1 MPQIPLSPLQK
12 VLSESTEQPR
22 GIFKPEAAAGDARAA
37 SAPAK
42 SAKVPDD
49 LLPSFRTSAEK
60 YNIPANVLIAMA
72 DKESTFNS
80 RAVGEQT
87 KWGTAKGLM
96 GYLDD
101 TARNL
106 GFNAYDAPASI
117 DAAARQI
124 RERLD
129 KGYNLDDAVRE
140 HFAGPNKAGWG
151 KKTAAYSDDVF
162 ARSANYENVF
172 GDASKVGAT
181 DAQNAPEVAPE
192 GGYTAE
198 QAQAALEEMNAAE
211 PGRYQIATPE
221 EVAASQEKNGAAMM
235 PEQDADFDIE
245 DPSLKGGRQSRNMG
259 TAGTDGFVSATS
271 KSLRNLPGNF
281 KEAAGGLIRNMS
293 EGVDDQ
299 TLVSNAANL
308 GVVDAM
314 RENGIITM
322 QPNKSGFR
330 TKDVPTLPNGK
341 QASVAEMAKYIRE
354 NVGQLLTGEQ
364 QEDIEG
370 LKQSAMTAF
379 GARLGKEARKDRL
392 KVNPN
397 GPLAKYGSMIIGST
411 AEMVPALLAGA
422 LTRSPGLTLSMIGG
436 QVKGSSYETGRE
448 AGLNPDEAGAYAT
461 AHAMAEAIPSA
472 LPVHAILAAPSGKF
486 FKGLLMAGAA
496 ETVQEGITGAIQA
509 GIDKGTIKPDMTW
522 KEAREQIVD
531 SMIVGFGSG
540 VALRAGFDGAGR
552 AKEALK
558 SPERKLADAMEDEV
572 NNAGFADSAE
582 DVARRQFDPG
592 REAAQDGEL
601 GDVVDLEAR
610 RAAEEEAQAAAESQA
625 AADEVFP
632 NAAPPAGPLARAAAA
647 APPPV
652 QEAPPAPTDAPLES
666 ALRPDAGADAFMGE
680 PGSTI
685 NVNIDGAE
693 PFRARLEGYVDG
705 DAMLIDD
712 SGDRYQMTREELAN
726 SENVGSP
733 SIQSGKEEVN
743 AVADAI
749 AEVEQSLADVAAEAE
764 KKPAPKAKEPKAN
777 SAEDLGEL
785 KNMAGGIGESL
796 RDHLWSRFEA
806 GQVTEQDGSPKSP
819 ILQAAQMLR
828 DAGSLDTKAEFVDMA
843 ERVTKAMEGKTG
855 APRNEAI
862 RGVLR
867 EIHNEKAATRPADPA
882 SEVVKGGSKPAVPA
896 SEAVKTETKPAVPA
910 SKAAEP
916 ASKPAA
922 PAPGAARSF
931 KFKGIADGYLSGK
944 GQMDTH
950 ESFQQED
957 GTWSVRPIEGVVEK
971 KAATKP
977 TDKWFGTAEKA
988 NAYLAKAG
996 LTGTHVT
1003 AVEGG
1008 RHVIRE
1014 KAPDV
1019 KETAPDVKET
1029 AVDVKPK
1036 KDSEWQSFGAE
1047 TGTLGIPRAEMPQV
1061 KSEDRGAMVNF
1072 LKARGIESKAEAI
1085 KASTLKPT
1093 QAEFSTAKVQAAKDR
1108 EGGNRSILISADGHV
1123 VDGHHQWLAA
1133 LDGDQ
1138 YVGVIRLDAP
1148 IKDLLPV
1155 IHEFPSSTVSPDSAK
1170 TAPGQVEK
1178 AAKTANEPLQLRRV
1192 SRKDFDWSRQ
1202 KPQGTYASIVDGRA
1216 DFKSPFEGE
1225 DGGFTHDL
1233 NYTPKNPLVT
1243 PETVVSHARFGR
1255 RGSGQASAGVAA
1267 LKATIPAAE
1276 FTDALKMNKDAV
1288 LAEIESRFPGTDTS
1302 RVHDS
1307 YEALEIWG
1315 AQEARKAG
1323 HDVIV
1328 HRDESMPDFSEAVLL
1343 GEPAAEAPAKPSAP
1357 APSKNTIFTESA
1369 ADKARAILKSKLGQL
1384 NSGIDPEI
1392 MQAGITLAGYHIEK
1406 GARSFASYAKEMTK
1420 DLGDIVRPYLKS
1432 WYMGVKYD
1440 PRASELEGLST
1451 PQEVDSF
1458 DVSTPINIEDST
1470 NDASPEQRVERDS
1483 KQPAAE
1489 KPVNE
1494 AVNVDE
1500 PGANDGS
1507 SGKPGKRAD
1516 ESGRN
1521 AERDQRV
1528 PAPNAPAGG
1537 KRSDHGVHKS
1547 DGEFEPSQPAA
1558 RSAER
1563 DGSRSDSKQGHAVV
1577 EKRAKQVAENAAAD
1591 GTSDLAKRIN
1601 AQRAAAGTPTK
1612 WGDKASIDQAL
1623 PLLLPAQ
1630 REDVLKAEV
1639 RFANHNGMLY
1649 TNGTGTGKTATGV
1662 GIALRHHNDGKTN
1675 ILVIV
1680 PTDKIAND
1688 WSKFSLM
1695 AGLPMHQL
1703 DGLGDNGGKGP
1714 VVTTYANFGN
1724 NKSLAEREWD
1734 LIIPDESH
1742 YLSSNADGDSTA
1754 ALDQLRALT
1763 GHHAGFHA
1771 WAKSKHAKAYERMN
1785 DTYLERVRSETNES
1799 YTPADQARAK
1809 RDHEAAAAD
1818 WAAIVKD
1825 GQPKWEARW
1834 AEQDGIPKVSF
1845 LSATPFAYAKSVDY
1859 AEGFLFHYKDPASLK
1874 RDAAEGLA
1882 YNSGDA
1888 QQKFMMENFGY
1899 RMRYNKLT
1907 QPEAGVDSQVM
1918 EQQFNSKL
1926 KASGALSG
1934 RRLDVPFD
1942 YDRKFVMAEDA
1953 IGKKIDDAL
1962 EYLREGEDGKWRKV
1976 YDLVNSSFDH
1986 QSRMYMLEA
1995 LKARSVVDMIK
2006 ADIAAGRKVVVFHDF
2021 NKGGAVNPFWNA
2033 LRSAR
2038 DPEAR
2043 TLAREVLA
2051 DPRFQLDLSNLQS
2064 PIDTLTSAFPD
2075 LLLFNGTVPKGK
2087 RRRNADAF
2095 NDDEGTARIL
2105 LAQSDAAREG
2115 VSLHDTSGKFPRVMY
2130 NLGMPTKPVAATQI
2144 EGRTYRTGQASDAM
2158 FRYLTIGTAW
2168 EAGAFASKI
2177 AERASTAENLALG
2190 EEARNLKTAF
2200 INAYNEAEA
2209 FAITPNDGKG
2219 GKDMDTGAT
2228 SRLSDFDRAKS
2239 FYWAQQRNNKRR
2251 DSREGAD
2258 YFATAEPVGL
2268 KKVQWADV
2276 RQGDRVLEPSAGHGA
2291 IARFFPQQAD
2301 VTMIEPSYG
2310 LSQRA
2315 GLANGNAKVIND
2327 TFESHHVTNKY
2338 DAIVMNPPFG
2348 VGGKTA
2354 VEHLTKAARHLSE
2367 GGRIVATIP
2376 RGPLADRRLDAFFAD
2391 PAHANLHTVAD
2402 IEMPGIAFERAG
2414 TGVSTRVLVLER
2426 NSSEEPG
2433 IQPMKI
2439 SLDDVTTTKELFD
2452 RIENLDLPPRKA
2464 ETKNSLLDGSGENG
2478 NRFDAVNLESNL
2490 REGPLGDML
2499 SPMIDSGALV
2509 IHESA
2514 PDGIHGMAQAWTD
2527 TDGTIHL
2534 VADQLTAD
2542 KVQAVV
2548 LHEAFHAGGQGLLQ
2562 HPRWMNLMARLNS
2575 FYKAAESGQMKGEW
2589 GEAFRRVDSAMKSG
2603 DEMSRIRAIEELGA
2617 YAIENYDRA
2626 PAGIKKWVD
2635 GVVGVIK
2642 DWVFRKYNVQ
2652 LGDVTPAQLRSLALA
2667 VLKNGAQPVKSSDGA
2682 KFSISDTA
2690 PSKKEVDGW
2699 FSNQLTDAM
2708 AGPKSSGQYSVLA
2721 LAPMDRM
2728 IEELSGNN
2736 MHAREYLKL
2745 KRDMDAYRAK
2755 KHVEYDKTAQKW
2767 LNINVKHREA
2777 AQEMG
2782 RLMHDA
2788 TIAQL
2793 DPAESFEPKVTKR
2806 DLEVIEQ
2813 QPNTPEGARA
2823 MDKVKADEERKA
2835 AHEELERRF
2844 AALPVELQDH
2854 YRKVRDTYKEMTEEL
2869 DGILMQNLADAIDI
2883 AARKAE
2889 RVYESEMQDIVD
2901 EGLTGQEKAEAE
2913 ALALKKYNTA
2923 TTKQRMNKKARL
2935 TLLRQQFESNRLEG
2949 PYFPLARFGDY
2960 FVTVRDR
2967 DTGKVL
2973 SFSRYESK
2981 SEQAKAA
2988 KAEEGAGVTVQ
2999 TGLMSSKGATK
3010 GSVDASFIASV
3021 EEILGGAEV
3030 SDSVKDQVWQRYLE
3044 TMPEM
3049 SMRKGFIHRKN
3060 REGYTQNAT
3069 RAFANR
3075 MFHGSHQLGR
3085 LKYGAKMQEA
3095 MDMAGD
3101 FARKTESPERDT
3113 AVVNEIVRR
3122 HDYVMNPKGSVG
3134 AQMLTSAAFVYQLSM
3149 SPAAALVNLTQ
3160 TVMIGVPVIG
3170 AQFGMAKTLA
3180 EITKASAAFA
3190 TGLGKS
3196 EKSNLLNADEKAAIQ
3211 AAYDTGLI
3219 ESTQSHSLA
3228 GVGDGVGVS
3237 YSAVRTRVMGIIAW
3251 MFHQTERANRE
3262 VTFLTA
3268 YRLAKKSGMSSE
3280 AAITEG
3286 IRLTY
3291 KTHFDYANT
3300 NRPRAMHGDTAKVAL
3315 VFRNYQVNM
3324 LWRLFRDTHQA
3335 VNGKGAERT
3344 EAIKQL
3350 GGISGMM
3357 ALHAGVRGVWMY
3369 GIAMAIASMIFG
3381 DDAEEKFKKATIEA
3395 VGPTA
3400 AGMLLNGVP
3409 GHLAGIDITARVGMA
3424 DLWFRSPDR
3433 QLEGKDEFT
3442 YWQSQLL
3449 GFIPSMAQ
3457 NVFVGVNQAADG
3469 KVSRGIETAAPK
3481 AVKDLMRAYRFGKE
3495 GATTLKGETL
3505 VEDVG
3510 TAGILAQAMGFT
3522 PAIVSE
3528 RYSRNSALMN
3538 AQSRIKDR
3546 RRELMDKF
3554 AIATK
3559 LKDKELRQETME
3571 EIKKFNTEN
3580 KTVAI
3585 RPANLMQSLQGR
3597 ARRSKETDS
3606 GVRLDPRLNR
3616 KLRDNLGPAIYQ

>member
-1 MPQIPLSPLQK
+1 MPQIPLSPIQK
-12 VLSESTEQPR
+12 VLAESSAPSR
-22 GIFKPEAAAGDARAA
+22 GIFKPEATTGDART
-37 SAPAK
+37 APAPVK
-42 SAKVPDD
+42 SAQVPAEY
-49 LLPSFRTSAEK
+49 LPAFKASAEK
-60 YNIPANVLIAMA
+60 YGVPANVLIGMA
-72 DKESTFNS
+72 DKESTFDS
-80 RAVGEQT
+80 RAVGQQT
-87 KWGTAKGLM
+87 QWGTAKGLM
-96 GYLDD
+96 GYLDA
-101 TARNL
+101 TAKNL

-129 KGYNLDDAVRE
+129 KGYSLDDAVRE

-172 GDASKVGAT
+172 GEPAKVGAT
-181 DAQNAPEVAPE
+181 DAQNAPELAPE

-211 PGRYQIATPE
+211 PGRFQIATPE
-221 EVAASQEKNGAAMM
+221 EVAADMAKNGGAMI
-235 PEQDADFDIE
+235 PEQEAGASTE
-245 DPSLKGGRQSRNMG
+245 EPGLKGGRQSKNMG
-259 TAGTDGFVSATS
+259 GEGTDDFAAATS
-271 KSLRNLPGNF
+271 KSLRNIPGNF
-281 KEAAGGLIRNMS
+281 KEAAGGLIRNIS

-299 TLVSNAANL
+299 TLVSNASDL

-322 QPNKSGFR
+322 KPSKSGFR

-341 QASVAEMAKYIRE
+341 LATVAEMAKYIRE
-354 NVGQLLTGEQ
+354 NVGGLLTGEQ

-370 LKQSAMTAF
+370 LKQSAMTQF
-379 GARLGKEARKDRL
+379 GAKLGKEARADRL
-392 KVNPN
+392 KINPK

-411 AEMVPALLAGA
+411 AEMLPALLAGA
-422 LTRSPGLTLSMIGG
+422 VTRSPALTLSMIGG
-436 QVKGSSYETGRE
+436 QVKGASYETGRE

-472 LPVHAILAAPSGKF
+472 LPVHAILKAPAGKF

-509 GIDKGTIKPDMTW
+509 GIDKGTIRPDMTW
-522 KEAREQIVD
+522 KEARQQIVD

-610 RAAEEEAQAAAESQA
+610 RAAEAEAQAAAESQA

-647 APPPV
+647 APPPP
-652 QEAPPAPTDAPLES
+652 QEAPPAPTDAAPDS
-666 ALRPDAGADAFMGE
+666 ALRPDAGADAFIGE

-685 NVNIDGAE
+685 NVNLDGAE

-705 DAMLIDD
+705 DAMLIDEA
-712 SGDRYQMTREELAN
+712 GDRYQMTREELAN

-733 SIQSGKEEVN
+733 TIQAGKEEKN
-743 AVADAI
+743 PVADAI
-749 AEVEQSLADVAAEAE
+749 ADVEQAIAEAE
-764 KKPAPKAKEPKAN
+764 PAPAPKKEAKAN

-785 KNMAGGIGESL
+785 KNMASGIGESL
-796 RDHLWSRFEA
+796 RDHLWSRFED

-828 DAGSLDTKAEFVDMA
+828 DAGSLETKADFIDMA
-843 ERVTKAMEGKTG
+843 ERVTKAMDGKTG

-867 EIHNEKAATRPADPA
+867 EIHNEKAATRPAVPA

-996 LTGTHVT
+996 LTETHV
-1003 AVEGG
+1003 AVVDGG

-1036 KDSEWQSFGAE
+1036 KDGEWQSFGAE
-1047 TGTLGIPRAEMPQV
+1047 TGTLGIPRADMPQV
-1061 KSEDRGAMVNF
+1061 KAEDRGAMVNF
-1072 LKARGIESKAEAI
+1072 LKARGIESKAEAV
-1085 KASTLKPT
+1085 KASTIKPT

-1148 IKDLLPV
+1148 IRDLLPV
-1155 IHEFPSSTVSPDSAK
+1155 IHEFPSSTVSPESAK
-1170 TAPGQVEK
+1170 KTPGQVEK
-1178 AAKTANEPLQLRRV
+1178 ADKSASEPLQLRRV

-1216 DFKSPFEGE
+1216 DFKSPFGGE
-1225 DGGFTHDL
+1225 DGGFAHDL

-1243 PETVVSHARFGR
+1243 PETIVAHARFGR
-1255 RGSGQASAGVAA
+1255 RGSGQSSAGVAA
-1267 LKATIPAAE
+1267 LKSMIPAAE
-1276 FTDALKMNKDAV
+1276 FTDALKMSKDAV

-1302 RVHDS
+1302 RVHDA

-1343 GEPAAEAPAKPSAP
+1343 GDPTADAPAKTSTP

-1384 NSGIDPEI
+1384 NTGIDPEI

-1440 PRASELEGLST
+1440 PRAAGFDGMST
-1451 PQEVDSF
+1451 PVDVDAF
-1458 DVSTPINIEDST
+1458 DLSKPINIEDST
-1470 NDASPEQRVERDS
+1470 DDASTGERVERDS
-1483 KQPAAE
+1483 KQPEAA
-1489 KPVNE
+1489 KPVDE

-1500 PGANDGS
+1500 PAADDGS
-1507 SGKPGKRAD
+1507 TGKPGKRAD

-1521 AERDQRV
+1521 TERDKRV
-1528 PAPNAPAGG
+1528 PEDGATTGG
-1537 KRSDHGVHKS
+1537 KRSDNGVHKP
-1547 DGEFEPSQPAA
+1547 DGEFKPSQPAA
-1558 RSAER
+1558 RSVER
-1563 DGSRSDSKQGHAVV
+1563 DGSRSDSKQGHAVS
-1577 EKRAKQVAENAAAD
+1577 EKRAKQVTENAAAD

-1601 AQRAAAGTPTK
+1601 AQRAAVGTPTK
-1612 WGDKASIDQAL
+1612 WGDKASIDKAL
-1623 PLLLPAQ
+1623 PLLLPPQ
-1630 REDVLKAEV
+1630 REDVLKAEI

-1662 GIALRHHNDGKTN
+1662 GIALRHYNDGKTN

-1688 WSKFSLM
+1688 WTKFALM
-1695 AGLPMHQL
+1695 AGLPLAQL
-1703 DGLGDNGGKGP
+1703 DGLADNGGKGP

-1724 NKSLAEREWD
+1724 NKSLAARDWD
-1734 LIIPDESH
+1734 LFIPDESH

-1763 GHHAGFHA
+1763 GHHAGFYA
-1771 WAKSKHAKAYERMN
+1771 WAKSKYAKAYERTN
-1785 DTYLERVRSETNES
+1785 DTYQELIRSETNES

-1809 RDHEAAAAD
+1809 RNHEAAAAD
-1818 WAAIVKD
+1818 WAKIVNENR
-1825 GQPKWEARW
+1825 PKWEARW
-1834 AEQDGIPKVSF
+1834 ANQENIPKVSF

-1859 AEGFLFHYKDPASLK
+1859 AEGFLFHYKDPASMK
-1874 RDAAEGLA
+1874 GDSADGLT

-1888 QQKFMMENFGY
+1888 QQKFMIENFGY

-1926 KASGALSG
+1926 KREGALSG

-1962 EYLREGEDGKWRKV
+1962 EYLREGDGGKWRKV
-1976 YDLVNSSFDH
+1976 FDLVNSSFDH

-2006 ADIAAGRKVVVFHDF
+2006 ADIAAGRKVVVFHDY

-2033 LRSAR
+2033 LRNAR

-2043 TLAREVLA
+2043 SLAREVLA

-2075 LLLFNGTVPKGK
+2075 ILLFNGTVPKGK
-2087 RRRNADAF
+2087 RRKNADAF

-2158 FRYLTIGTAW
+2158 FRYLTIGTGW
-2168 EAGAFASKI
+2168 ESAAFASKI

-2190 EEARNLKTAF
+2190 EEARNLKSAF

-2219 GKDMDTGAT
+2219 GKSLDTGAT
-2228 SRLSDFDRAKS
+2228 SKLSDFDRAKS
-2239 FYWAQQRNNKRR
+2239 FYWAQQRNTKRR
-2251 DSREGAD
+2251 DQREGAD

-2268 KKVQWADV
+2268 KKVQWADI

-2291 IARFFPQQAD
+2291 IARFFPERTD
-2301 VTMIEPSYG
+2301 VTMIEPSYA

-2315 GLANGNAKVIND
+2315 GLANGDAKVIND

-2338 DAIVMNPPFG
+2338 DSIVMNPPFG

-2402 IEMPGIAFERAG
+2402 IEMPGVAFERAG
-2414 TGVSTRVLVLER
+2414 TGVATRVLVLER
-2426 NSSEEPG
+2426 NSSEDPG
-2433 IQPMKI
+2433 INPMKI
-2439 SLDDVTTTKELFD
+2439 SLDDVKSTKELFD

-2464 ETKNSLLDGSGENG
+2464 ERSNSLLDGSGRDG
-2478 NRFDAVNLESNL
+2478 NRYDVTNLEAEL
-2490 REGPLGDML
+2490 REGPLGEIMGPL
-2499 SPMIDSGALV
+2499 IDNGTVVL
-2509 IHESA
+2509 HDTA
-2514 PDGIHGMAQAWTD
+2514 PTGVHQLAQAWTD
-2527 TDGTIHL
+2527 PDGTIHL
-2534 VADQLTAD
+2534 VANQLTSENY
-2542 KVQAVV
+2542 QPVV
-2548 LHEAFHAGGQGLLQ
+2548 LHEAFHSGAKSLLESAQ
-2562 HPRWMNLMARLNS
+2562 WTNLMARLNT

-2589 GEAFRRVDSAMKSG
+2589 ADAFRRVDGAMKAG
-2603 DEMSRIRAIEELGA
+2603 DEMSRLRAIEELGA

-2626 PAGIKKWVD
+2626 PPGIKKWVD
-2635 GVVGVIK
+2635 GVLGAIK
-2642 DWVFRKYNVQ
+2642 DWAFRKFGLQ
-2652 LGDVTPAQLRSLALA
+2652 LGEVTPAQLRSLAVA
-2667 VLKNGAQPVKSSDGA
+2667 ILKNGAPAPKSTSEGP
-2682 KFSISDTA
+2682 KFSISDTP
-2690 PSKKEVDGW
+2690 PSKKETDNW
-2699 FSNQLTDAM
+2699 FSNKLTDAM
-2708 AGPKSSGQYSVLA
+2708 SGPKSSGQYSVLA

-2736 MHAREYLKL
+2736 VHAREYLKL

-2767 LNINVKHREA
+2767 LSINVRHREA
-2777 AQEMG
+2777 AQDMG

-2788 TIAQL
+2788 TIEQL
-2793 DPAESFEPKVTKR
+2793 DPAEPFVPKATPR
-2806 DLEVIEQ
+2806 DLEIIEQ

-2823 MDKVKADEERKA
+2823 MDKVKEDEARKE
-2835 AHEELERRF
+2835 AHDELSARF
-2844 AALPVELQDH
+2844 NALPAELQDH
-2854 YRKVRDTYKEMTEEL
+2854 YRTVRDTYKAMTEEL
-2869 DGILMQNLADAIDI
+2869 DAILMQNLADAIDM

-2901 EGLTGQEKAEAE
+2901 EGLTGKEKAEAE

-2967 DTGKVL
+2967 ETGKVL

-2981 SEQAKAA
+2981 GEQAKAA
-2988 KAEEGAGVTVQ
+2988 KAEQRGDVVVQ

-3010 GSVDASFIASV
+3010 GSVDASFIASI

-3030 SDSVKDQVWQRYLE
+3030 ADSVKDQVWQRYLE

-3085 LKYGAKMQEA
+3085 LKYGAKMQET
-3095 MDMAGD
+3095 MDLAGD
-3101 FARKTESPERDT
+3101 FARKTDTPERDT

-3149 SPAAALVNLTQ
+3149 SPAAALVNMTQ

-3170 AQFGMAKTLA
+3170 AEFGMANTLA

-3196 EKSNLLNADEKAAIQ
+3196 EKSKLLNADEKKAMQ
-3211 AAYDTGLI
+3211 AAYDAGLI
-3219 ESTQSHSLA
+3219 ESTQSHNLA

-3237 YSAVRTRVMGIIAW
+3237 YSAIRTKVMGIVAW

-3280 AAITEG
+3280 AAVTEG

-3324 LWRLFRDTHQA
+3324 LWRLFRDTHQVVHA
-3335 VNGKGAERT
+3335 NGPART

-3350 GGISGMM
+3350 GGISAMM

-3369 GIAMAIASMIFG
+3369 GIAMMIASMIFG
-3381 DDAEEKFKKATIEA
+3381 DDAEEKFKKATVEA
-3395 VGPTA
+3395 IGPTA

-3409 GHLAGIDITARVGMA
+3409 GHLAGIDITGRVGMA

-3442 YWQSQLL
+3442 YWQSQFL

-3457 NVFVGVNQAADG
+3457 NVFVGVNQAVDG

-3505 VEDVG
+3505 VEHI
-3510 TAGILAQAMGFT
+3510 APAQILAQAMGFT

-3538 AQSRIKDR
+3538 AQSRIKDKR
-3546 RRELMDKF
+3546 RMLMDKF
-3554 AIATK
+3554 AVATK
-3559 LKDKELRQETME
+3559 LKDTELRAETLE
-3571 EIKKFNTEN
+3571 EIKKFNSEN

-3597 ARRSKETDS
+3597 AKRSKETDS

-3616 KLRDNLGPAIYQ
+3616 TLRDNLGPAIYQ